1 MYARI
6 VLAYMYARNVL
17 AYMCACI
24 VLAYIYVVVHF
35 LMLYC
40 LAHQDGDA
48 GDSIG
53 EASTSEGTK
62 RVSEAMDQ
70 PEDIE
75 NVVGEGRKKAAV
87 QLPFVTKHRST
98 TLPSPS
104 RAPPPQSWRTVL
116 GPPPPRGT
124 TQVGC
129 RLKSVQGFVFPNDAH
144 FVPFSLRFERQNMV

>member
-1 MYARI
+1 MYSVCSYCIGLHVQYARI
-6 VLAYMYARNVL
+6 VLAYMYARIVL
-17 AYMCACI
+17 ACMCACI
-24 VLAYIYVVVHF
+24 VLAYMYVVVHF

-124 TQVGC
+124 TQVGLSIKKC
-129 RLKSVQGFVFPNDAH
+129 ARFR
-144 FVPFSLRFERQNMV
+144 VPK